1 MKTRFLVLIIIS
13 LSLGTACHFIGLSR
27 EQSFIATV
35 FSCSILGT
43 LFFWEFRLSFVFIG
57 SGILFLTHSVDLEHF
72 IRYASLEVI
81 LFLIGMMII
90 VGMMKDTGVFHW
102 LVGEIIRIK
111 GLNGWKLFAILLVVS
126 AVLSALMGEV
136 SSIMVMMVIIF
147 DITKYLKVRSV
158 PLVISSVLAT
168 NIGSAATIL
177 GNPIGVLIALRGGLS
192 FEDFLTRALPLSITI
207 LSITVLLLLVWYRRY
222 VRELSLALAATGE
235 ESSVSYP
242 ISIDTRTKYSII
254 IFVITVTCIALHRRL
269 ETLLGI
275 PENNLLIILPVIFAG
290 IVLAYRH
297 DKARYYIEHEVE
309 WMSLLFFLF
318 LFAQAGV
325 IQASGLAQAL
335 AEKLVHSTGTNP
347 AILSGTIIF
356 STGILSSILDNSV
369 VVASFIPMVNS
380 LQSLHISLK
389 PLWWCLLFGACYGGN
404 ITVIGSTANIV
415 ALGILEKES
424 KITVHFLEWLKIGL
438 IVGVTSMIIS
448 YLIVILVPNF

>member
-1 MKTRFLVLIIIS
+1 M
-13 LSLGTACHFIGLSR
+13 ACHFLGLSR

-43 LFFWEFRLSFVFIG
+43 LFFWDFRLSFVFIG

-72 IRYASLEVI
+72 IKYASLDVI

-111 GLNGWKLFAILLVVS
+111 GLNGLKLFAILMIVS
-126 AVLSALMGEV
+126 AVMSALMGEV
-136 SSIMVMMVIIF
+136 ASIMVMMVIIF
-147 DITKYLKVRSV
+147 DISKHLKVRSV
-158 PLVISSVLAT
+158 PLVISSVLTT
-168 NIGSAATIL
+168 NIGSASTIL

-192 FEDFLTRALPLSITI
+192 FEDFLTRALPLSVTILTITI
-207 LSITVLLLLVWYRRY
+207 ALLVVWYRSY
-222 VRELSLALAATGE
+222 IKELSLALAATGKVN
-235 ESSVSYP
+235 SVSYP
-242 ISIDTRTKYSII
+242 VSMDAKTKNSII
-254 IFVITVTCIALHRRL
+254 IFAITLACIALHRRL
-269 ETLLGI
+269 ETILGI

-325 IQASGLAQAL
+325 TQASGLAQAL

-356 STGILSSILDNSV
+356 STGILSSILDNAV

-380 LQSLHISLK
+380 LQSLDISLK

-404 ITVIGSTANIV
+404 ITVIGSTANII
-415 ALGILEKES
+415 ALGILERES